1 MESPIMSDFAG
12 ESYQLHGEHYMHD
25 PAINGEEGAKR
36 IDSWFDETSADFW
49 RQARM
54 YDIVNLL
61 PDPDTA
67 KWLTVGDGRYGT
79 DSIALRKRGIKNV
92 LPSDISEY
100 PLKCALERN
109 LITDYAV
116 ENAEKLSF
124 ADDAFDYV
132 MCKEAY
138 HHFPRPYIALYEML
152 RVAKQAVLLIEP
164 NDYWMSPLGTMAFAA
179 KRLLGRA
186 RHVDDGRYED
196 SGNYVYSV
204 SQREM
209 EKLCLGMDVPQ
220 IAFKGLNDVYISGG
234 EFAPARWSS
243 RPFLRMRGLI
253 AVLDGLCR
261 LRLFKPTRLMVCI
274 FKRTPPPAVAK
285 RFRGDGWQL
294 VDLPRNPYRAR

>member
-1 MESPIMSDFAG
+1 
-12 ESYQLHGEHYMHD
+12 
-25 PAINGEEGAKR
+25 
-36 IDSWFDETSADFW
+36 
-49 RQARM
+49 M

-164 NDYWMSPLGTMAFAA
+164 NDYWMSPLGAMAFAA

-209 EKLCLGMDVPQ
+209 EKLFWHGRSADCIQGLERCLHLRRRVRAGALVVTAVPQ
-220 IAFKGLNDVYISGG
+220 DARLDRRAGWPLPA
-234 EFAPARWSS
+234 AP
-243 RPFLRMRGLI
+243 
-253 AVLDGLCR
+253 
-261 LRLFKPTRLMVCI
+261 
-274 FKRTPPPAVAK
+274 
-285 RFRGDGWQL
+285 
-294 VDLPRNPYRAR
+294 